1 MSIIK
6 AIEKAYEKAEK
17 RGWDNIYFAIDIH
30 DTIIKSNYQNGGY
43 EFIND
48 SARYAM
54 QLLTTRK
61 EVVTILWSSMSLID
75 MIEISEWLSNH
86 DIFVEFLNANPLERN
101 TNYACFDKKFYFSVL
116 LDDKAGFDPDVDW
129 DRIIQYYKIKD
140 NPYVSGRNV

>member
-1 MSIIK
+1 MSIVK

-17 RGWDNIYFAIDIH
+17 RGWNRIYFAIDIH
-30 DTIIKSNYQNGGY
+30 DTIIKSNYENGGY
-43 EFIND
+43 EFLND

-54 QLLTTRK
+54 QLLSQRK
-61 EVVTILWSSMSLID
+61 EVVIILWSSMSLD
-75 MIEISEWLSNH
+75 AMRQMCSWLVGY
-86 DIFVEFLNANPLERN
+86 DIFVDFINDNPLEED
-101 TNYACFDKKFYFSVL
+101 TKYACFDRKFYFSVL